1 MKSKAKLKNIGF
13 SFHDTP
19 EFLDQVLTEHPEVDF
34 VQLQLNYLDWNN
46 GVIQSK
52 KKFRDC

>member
-1 MKSKAKLKNIGF
+1 MKKQGKIKNIGF